1 VRRNREQHL
10 LYITGPRLT
19 SFIGGIG
26 RAWLGLAWLGLAW
39 LGVVLLPPLVAQ
51 AAQAPVQASAQAPA
65 ASKAV
70 PIKIAIFDFE
80 LEDVSPAASQP
91 GAGGDTVAIMQK
103 VTSEARRLM
112 VQSGRYTLV
121 DVSKSDAK
129 PVIEK
134 TLRDC
139 DGCEAGIGLQLGAD
153 QAMIGVVRRATM
165 TDYYVFIEIS
175 DCHTGKVINQQA
187 VNFAGGDDGWASGV
201 GMVLRHTVLVSDNP
215 AGDK

>member
-1 VRRNREQHL
+1 L
-10 LYITGPRLT
+10 LYITGNRVT

-26 RAWLGLAWLGLAW
+26 RVWFGLAWLGLAW
-39 LGVVLLPPLVAQ
+39 LGVVLLSPLAAQ
-51 AAQAPVQASAQAPA
+51 AAQAPVQASAQAQAPA
-65 ASKAV
+65 AGKAA
-70 PIKIAIFDFE
+70 PIRIAIFDFE

-91 GAGGDTVAIMQK
+91 GASGDTAAIMQK

-139 DGCEAGIGLQLGAD
+139 DGCEAGIGQQLGAD

-175 DCHTGKVINQQA
+175 DCRTGKVINQQA

-201 GMVLRHTVLVSDNP
+201 GMVLRHTVLASDNP
-215 AGDK
+215 AGDKQP

>member
-10 LYITGPRLT
+10 LYITGPRIT
-19 SFIGGIG
+19 SFMGGIG
-26 RAWLGLAWLGLAW
+26 RVALFSLACLGI
-39 LGVVLLPPLVAQ
+39 VLLPSLAAQ
-51 AAQAPVQASAQAPA
+51 AAQVPAQASAQAPA
-65 ASKAV
+65 AGKAA

-91 GAGGDTVAIMQK
+91 GAGGDTAAIMQK

-112 VQSGRYTLV
+112 VQSGRYSLV

-187 VNFAGGDDGWASGV
+187 VNFAGGADGWASGV
-201 GMVLRHTVLVSDNP
+201 GMVLRHTVLASDIP
-215 AGDK
+215 GGDK

>member
-1 VRRNREQHL
+1 M
-10 LYITGPRLT
+10 YITRNHIT
-19 SFIGGIG
+19 SFLGGIG
-26 RAWLGLAWLGLAW
+26 RTWLSLAW
-39 LGVVLLPPLVAQ
+39 LGVVMLAPFAAQ
-51 AAQAPVQASAQAPA
+51 AAQAPTAGKA
-65 ASKAV
+65 A

-91 GAGGDTVAIMQK
+91 GAAGDTAAIMQK

-129 PVIEK
+129 PVVEK
-134 TLRDC
+134 TLREC

-187 VNFAGGDDGWASGV
+187 VNFAGGADGWASGV
-201 GMVLRHTVLVSDNP
+201 GMVLRHTVLASDIP
-215 AGDK
+215 GGDK